1 MSPPKKS
8 SSKKG
13 KTTSGAAKFGKRVAE
28 KETRP
33 KRYYVPRYVIS
44 SIKEIAP
51 PYGSQGRMIQVR
63 AEILDRMQYH
73 PIPLNPNLK
82 RNKEGAE
89 ELVGMTYKLLP
100 RTIEIIEKFTSQ
112 YKNRAE
118 VFEVI
123 VTLLSRKYIA

>member
-1 MSPPKKS
+1 MSPPKP
-8 SSKKG
+8 KG
-13 KTTSGAAKFGKRVAE
+13 TPKRKAKPGGGQFGKRVAE
-28 KETRP
+28 KETVP

-51 PYGSQGRMIQVR
+51 PYGSQGRMIQVG
-63 AEILDRMQYH
+63 AEIMSRMQYH
-73 PIPLNPNLK
+73 PIPVNPNLK

-100 RTIEIIEKFTSQ
+100 RTIEIIEKYASQ
-112 YKNRAE
+112 YKNRAA

-123 VTLLSRKYIA
+123 VTLLSRKFIA